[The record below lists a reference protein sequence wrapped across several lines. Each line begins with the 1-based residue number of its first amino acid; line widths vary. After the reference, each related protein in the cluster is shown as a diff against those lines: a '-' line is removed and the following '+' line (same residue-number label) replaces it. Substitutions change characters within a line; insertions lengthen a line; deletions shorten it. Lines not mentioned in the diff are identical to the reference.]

1 MIISFSRYWI
11 FSVPSNAA
19 HSWAVRNEHNQLLY
33 IRNTAVPR
41 NFVPG
46 RPVMMQVSDF
56 ITLPDSW
63 AVYVLGTGAGFAPRS
78 RGQHDG
84 LATGQP
90 LQSGTPPAQVN
101 RFDSLLALRPR
112 SKSTPRCR
120 DE

>member
-63 AVYVLGTGAGFAPRS
+63 AVYVLGTGQASPPFQRTARRS
-78 RGQHDG
+78 CNRTT
-84 LATGQP
+84 LAIRNAARASQP
-90 LQSGTPPAQVN
+90 LRFALGVAAEVEVN
-101 RFDSLLALRPR
+101 PEVPR
-112 SKSTPRCR
+112 
-120 DE
+120 